1 MVRSI
6 ISDGITNEVRWQ
18 FHTANGIPHTRD
30 DGIGDV
36 EINAGIR
43 CVPKW
48 RDLASK
54 PREGRL
60 TVPLGRYGTGRT
72 SSSHV
77 NRGS

>member
-6 ISDGITNEVRWQ
+6 ISEGITTKVRGQ
-18 FHTANGIPHTRD
+18 PDRADGSPYTRD
-30 DGIGDV
+30 DGIGNV
-36 EINAGIR
+36 EIDAGIR

-60 TVPLGRYGTGRT
+60 TVPLGRDGTGRT